1 MRQLT
6 PRPGGP
12 ARGLAGVAAAVLLA
26 VVACAPAHAS
36 KTTERPASPQP
47 AGYQPLPARPQLPP
61 DRAGSCVVAS
71 DTFPCFMQHRI
82 SEVERYIA
90 RQPGQI
96 GVELTDRGTGARWGS
111 KDADTVFPAASTI
124 KLAIITDLMRRQVTR
139 RLSLGPGDWSLINQI
154 LYNSDDA
161 AGDQLWFAYEDGSF
175 VQRIRGYGMRSAYFS
190 GSPPYWGFMYC
201 SPRDLDNLMDYVL
214 DRLPAHDRNYI
225 VYRMRRVGPIEQWG
239 VWGAG
244 RDDDPGDK
252 DGWENEGSVWIT
264 NTVGFAGPHERY
276 TLAIM
281 DNLDGAGD
289 FHQGSTALSE
299 ISSLL
304 FRGHL
309 GPAPT
314 AEATPN
320 AGSPVDY

>member
-1 MRQLT
+1 MRQHGL
-6 PRPGGP
+6 RPGGTW
-12 ARGLAGVAAAVLLA
+12 RGLAGLAACLLLA
-26 VVACAPAHAS
+26 VAACTPAHAS
-36 KTTERPASPQP
+36 KTAGPATPQP
-47 AGYQPLPARPQLPP
+47 KAVPLLVPHPKVLPQPTPTC
-61 DRAGSCVVAS
+61 GSP
-71 DTFPCFMQHRI
+71 DTFSCAILQRI
-82 SEVERYIA
+82 SAVKRYIA

-96 GVELTDRGTGARWGS
+96 GVELYDRDTGARWGN
-111 KDADTVFPAASTI
+111 KYANTDFPAASTI
-124 KLAIITDLMRRQVTR
+124 KLAMVADVMQRQHTGS
-139 RLSLGPGDWSLINQI
+139 LSLTPADWDLINEI

-161 AGDQLWFAYEDGSF
+161 AGDQLWFGFEDGGF
-175 VQRIRGYGMRSAYFS
+175 LQRIRRFGMRSTAFS

-201 SPRDLDNLMDYVL
+201 SPHDLDSLMNYVL
-214 DRLPAHDRNYI
+214 DRLPASDRDYI

-244 RDDDPGDK
+244 RASRPGNK

-281 DNLDGAGD
+281 DNLGGAGD
-289 FHQGSTALSE
+289 FHQGSTTLSE
-299 ISSLL
+299 IASLL

-320 AGSPVDY
+320 PGSPVDY

>member
-6 PRPGGP
+6 PRSGGS
-12 ARGLAGVAAAVLLA
+12 ARGLVWVVAGVLLA
-26 VVACAPAHAS
+26 VVACTPAHAS
-36 KTTERPASPQP
+36 KAADSASPQP
-47 AGYQPLPARPQLPP
+47 TAYEPLPLRPQLPP
-61 DRAGSCVVAS
+61 DRAGSCTVAAYAFS
-71 DTFPCFMQHRI
+71 CTMQHRI
-82 SEVERYIA
+82 SQVERYIA
-90 RQPGQI
+90 HQPGQI
-96 GVELTDRGTGARWGS
+96 GVELTDRDTGARWGS
-111 KDADTVFPAASTI
+111 KDAGTDFPAASTI
-124 KLAIITDLMRRQVTR
+124 KLAIITDVLRRHITGS
-139 RLSLGPGDWSLINQI
+139 LALGPGDWGLINQI

-161 AGDQLWFAYEDGSF
+161 AGDQLWFGYEDGGF
-175 VQRIRGYGMRSAYFS
+175 GQRIRRFGMRTAYFS

-214 DRLPAHDRNYI
+214 DRLPAHYRNYI
-225 VYRMRRVGPIEQWG
+225 VHRMRRVGPIEQWG

-244 RDDDPGDK
+244 RDDDPGNK

-264 NTVGFAGPHERY
+264 NTVGFAGPGERY

-281 DNLDGAGD
+281 DNLGGAGD
-289 FHQGSTALSE
+289 FHQGSTTLSE

-320 AGSPVDY
+320 TGSPVDY

>member
-6 PRPGGP
+6 SRSGSS
-12 ARGLAGVAAAVLLA
+12 RGLIGVVACVLLA
-26 VVACAPAHAS
+26 VVACAPIHVS
-36 KTTERPASPQP
+36 KVAEAASPQP
-47 AGYQPLPARPQLPP
+47 VSEPALVPRFHPPQEMVGACVPQP
-61 DRAGSCVVAS
+61 GSFSCA
-71 DTFPCFMQHRI
+71 MQHRI
-82 SEVERYIA
+82 SEVKRYLA
-90 RQPGQI
+90 HQPGEI
-96 GVELTDRGTGARWGS
+96 GVELQDRDTGASWGN
-111 KDADTVFPAASTI
+111 KDADTDFPAASTI
-124 KLAIITDLMRRQVTR
+124 KLAIVTDLMRRQNDGS
-139 RLSLGPGDWSLINQI
+139 LSLGPGGWGLIDEI
-154 LYNSDDA
+154 LYDSSDA
-161 AGDQLWFAYEDGSF
+161 AGDQLWFAYENGSF
-175 VQRIRGYGMRSAYFS
+175 LQRIRRFGMRSAYFS

-244 RDDDPGDK
+244 RASQPGNK

-281 DNLDGAGD
+281 DNLGGAGD
-289 FHQGSTALSE
+289 FHEGSTTLSE
-299 ISSLL
+299 IASLL

-320 AGSPVDY
+320 AGMPVDY